1 MRRLLWGISARRDL
15 YTIARRYGEID
26 PDLPLILL
34 ERIETAPLILLD
46 NPGLGSPFAGKL
58 RKWPV
63 KRTPFVLLYRA
74 AGGDIQIRRVLDAR
88 SDLVGR
94 LR

>member
-1 MRRLLWGISARRDL
+1 MKRLLWGVSARRDL
-15 YTIARRYGEID
+15 YTIARQYGEID
-26 PDLPLILL
+26 PDLPLLLL
-34 ERIETAPLILLD
+34 ERIEAAPLVLME
-46 NPGLGSPFAGKL
+46 NPGLGSPFGRHL

-63 KRTPFVLLYRA
+63 RRTPFVLLYRMV
-74 AGGDIQIRRVLDAR
+74 GTELQIRRVLDAR